1 MALRSLQGQYFWLN
15 INNFLTKILKVV
27 VNFSTQEVSKQK
39 LLNAG
44 REISKLETVVV
55 RVGGER
61 VVDSRATNLGVKT
74 L

>member
-1 MALRSLQGQYFWLN
+1 ML
-15 INNFLTKILKVV
+15 
-27 VNFSTQEVSKQK
+27 E
-39 LLNAG
+39 
-44 REISKLETVVV
+44 EISKLETVVV